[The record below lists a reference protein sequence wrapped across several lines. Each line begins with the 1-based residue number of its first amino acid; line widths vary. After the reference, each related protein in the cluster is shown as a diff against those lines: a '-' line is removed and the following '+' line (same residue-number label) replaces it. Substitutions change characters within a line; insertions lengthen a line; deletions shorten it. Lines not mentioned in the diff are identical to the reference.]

1 MTVAGGAL
9 PRVGGLLRTEVRLLA
24 RMWVLASAAIVTVA
38 WCVAVQLVPPQAR
51 DVVVPLILLM
61 DLAALGF
68 YFIPSLMVLERAEGV
83 TSAMRVTPAR
93 VGERLVVRV
102 GALSAASLLAGLVLL
117 LASGHGPIP
126 TVLLGVAATSVT
138 FALVAVVMVGPF
150 DTLTAYMVRVP
161 LVAVPLMLPAL
172 ISHLGLWDG
181 WLLQASPVT
190 GQLELMTGTF
200 SWAQVAWQATWV
212 LALWV
217 LASRAMNA
225 PLRPLRGSSR
235 PRSATHVA
243 PHAGFSTW
251 RAIRSFLRTD
261 RATLLRDPLL
271 LMIIGGVPALAIVA
285 RLVTVFG
292 TSWIQDR
299 FGIDIG
305 PYLPVVWG
313 LMLVLHTPLMFGTLV
328 GILFLEDRDARLL
341 PVLAT
346 TRASL
351 RTLAAYRL
359 GSLVLITMVMLPIGL
374 AIAGATHS
382 DGWIGLAA
390 TVVAA
395 GFLAPVP
402 ALAMAALAPNR
413 AAGMAMMKII
423 GLPFY
428 VPLAAWWLSLPLVA
442 AFGILPSTWS
452 LWAFWAD
459 SAVAA
464 VAFAAGGIVI
474 CLAASIILYR
484 RLAVRLT

>member
-1 MTVAGGAL
+1 MTVAAGVL
-9 PRVGGLLRTEVRLLA
+9 PRVGGLLRTEIRLLA
-24 RMWVLASAAIVTVA
+24 RMWVLASVANVTVA
-38 WCVAVQLVPPQAR
+38 WSIAVQLVPPEAR
-51 DVVVPLILLM
+51 AVVVPLILLM

-93 VGERLVVRV
+93 AGERLAVRA
-102 GALSAASLLAGLVLL
+102 GALSVASLLAGIVLL
-117 LASGHGPIP
+117 LASSHGPMP

-138 FALVAVVMVGPF
+138 FALVAVVMVGPL

-172 ISHLGLWDG
+172 VSHLGLWDG

-190 GQLELMTGTF
+190 GELQLMSGTF
-200 SWAQVAWQATWV
+200 SWPQLAWQAAWIA
-212 LALWV
+212 ALWL
-217 LASRAMNA
+217 LASRAMTA
-225 PLRPLRGSSR
+225 PLRPARIAPR
-235 PRSATHVA
+235 ARSAGNA
-243 PHAGFSTW
+243 ALRSGFSTW
-251 RAIRSFLRTD
+251 RAIRSFAMTD

-271 LMIIGGVPALAIVA
+271 LMIIGGVPALALVA
-285 RLVTVFG
+285 RLTATIG
-292 TSWIQDR
+292 ASLIQDR

-341 PVLAT
+341 PVLAS

-351 RTLAAYRL
+351 FTLAAYRL
-359 GSLVLITMVMLPIGL
+359 GALVLITMVMLPIGF
-374 AIAGATHS
+374 AIAGVSH
-382 DGWIGLAA
+382 DGGWIGLAA

-402 ALAMAALAPNR
+402 ALAMASLAPNR

-428 VPLAAWWLSLPLVA
+428 VPLATWWVSLPLAA

-452 LWAFWAD
+452 LWAMWAD

-464 VAFAAGGIVI
+464 IAFAAVGAAVCVAISIV
-474 CLAASIILYR
+474 LYR
-484 RLAVRLT
+484 RLARRLA